1 MTEMVKKV
9 AREDKIR
16 ISDEVIATIAGIAAS
31 EVKGV
36 TSLSG
41 GIADGIASMLGRKNL
56 GKGVKVEMGEKEVVI
71 DLSIIV
77 EYGSKI
83 HIVAKDIQSKVREVV
98 EDMTGL
104 TVVEINVSVL
114 GVNIDKD
121 LKKTDS
127 KEKVEEITLA

>member
-1 MTEMVKKV
+1 MTEVTKNV

-36 TSLSG
+36 ASLSG

-77 EYGSKI
+77 EYGSRI
-83 HIVAKDIQSKVREVV
+83 HIVAKDIQNKVREVV

-104 TVVEINVSVL
+104 TVVEVNVSVL
-114 GVNIDKD
+114 GVNIDKE

-127 KEKVEEITLA
+127 KEKVEEITLG